1 MNDDGIK
8 QVTKK
13 KAGSETGDNALIQI
27 EQNKI
32 VIKKTKQENN
42 GAVLKRFCSEN
53 PNMQR
58 LIDSLDLV
66 LL

>member
-8 QVTKK
+8 QATKK
-13 KAGSETGDNALIQI
+13 KAGSETGNNALPQMKQD
-27 EQNKI
+27 EFVKG
-32 VIKKTKQENN
+32 KTKQENKVATLN
-42 GAVLKRFCSEN
+42 RFCSEN